1 MFSTVRTQALW
12 MGKDQTKWVYEEN
25 PQDLQGGF
33 SEVKAPSNEDGYLS
47 FGNPAVSTCS
57 CLISVFALTTSDR
70 FAFSRK
76 NFCSLFWE
84 NVLGVLG
91 ETYRNVRGKLEKLW
105 QLTPVMVNQ
114 GANHDQEGR
123 YTSEAFSRSLA

>member
-1 MFSTVRTQALW
+1 MFSTGRTQALW

-33 SEVKAPSNEDGYLS
+33 SEVKAPSNEDGYFS

-76 NFCSLFWE
+76 NFCSLF
-84 NVLGVLG
+84 
-91 ETYRNVRGKLEKLW
+91 
-105 QLTPVMVNQ
+105 
-114 GANHDQEGR
+114 
-123 YTSEAFSRSLA
+123 